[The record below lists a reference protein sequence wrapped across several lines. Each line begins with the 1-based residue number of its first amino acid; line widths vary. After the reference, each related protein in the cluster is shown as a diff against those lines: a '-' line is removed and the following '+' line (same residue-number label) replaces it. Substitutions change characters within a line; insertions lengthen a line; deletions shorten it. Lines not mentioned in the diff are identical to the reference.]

1 MRQQVDILKE
11 AQPDAVICIGAYAA
25 CAAFARDAV
34 DLGLPLPIANLSFV
48 GSENLLK
55 LLSDDQ
61 RDSRRYTDWL
71 VNSQVVPSYEDVSIP
86 AVKEYRTLMARYN
99 PEPPA
104 LVQESYTP
112 FPHSFVSLE
121 GFLNAK
127 LMVEV
132 LRRLGDRPTRND
144 LEDAVF
150 TVRDFDLG
158 VGEQVSFGP
167 ERRQG
172 LQRVY
177 YTVVQNGRFV
187 TLQDWQAK
195 FAKDAT

>member
-1 MRQQVDILKE
+1 M
-11 AQPDAVICIGAYAA
+11 
-25 CAAFARDAV
+25 
-34 DLGLPLPIANLSFV
+34 
-48 GSENLLK
+48 
-55 LLSDDQ
+55 
-61 RDSRRYTDWL
+61 
-71 VNSQVVPSYEDVSIP
+71 
-86 AVKEYRTLMARYN
+86 
-99 PEPPA
+99 
-104 LVQESYTP
+104 
-112 FPHSFVSLE
+112 SLE

-132 LRRLGDRPTRND
+132 LGRLGDRPTRAD

-167 ERRQG
+167 QRRQG